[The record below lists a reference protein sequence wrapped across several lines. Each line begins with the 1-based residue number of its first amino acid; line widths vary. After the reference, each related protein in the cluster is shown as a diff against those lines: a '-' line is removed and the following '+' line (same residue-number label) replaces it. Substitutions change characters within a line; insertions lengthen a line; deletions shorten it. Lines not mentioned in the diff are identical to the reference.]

1 MTTPA
6 ASAAAETSRP
16 RARRRP
22 AAPKA
27 PKTASSQLAASTKV
41 LRSLLRI
48 TEALT
53 SELEPEKAYDAILS
67 VIRDVTGAEGVSL
80 QLLKTPPEGTEPVL
94 VLVETLGLPKD
105 VPVGD
110 VRSLDGSIAGW
121 VIRHRKPLL
130 LNGPT
135 HSDPEVRRLMR
146 QDEDLSAICVPLVNK
161 GHPLGV
167 LNARKDEEGDEGR
180 FVPFSEQDLDFLAG
194 QVAIALENARLFA
207 QIAQQA
213 TVD

>member
-1 MTTPA
+1 MT
-6 ASAAAETSRP
+6 ASASPASPLPATVTAP
-16 RARRRP
+16 RRRRAVT
-22 AAPKA
+22 AAA
-27 PKTASSQLAASTKV
+27 QSTKA

-146 QDEDLSAICVPLVNK
+146 QDEDLSAICVPLINK
-161 GHPLGV
+161 GQPLGV
-167 LNARKDEEGDEGR
+167 LNARKDEAGDEGLVR
-180 FVPFSEQDLDFLAG
+180 PAPGTTPPFVPFTQADLDLLAILAG
-194 QVAIALENARLFA
+194 
-207 QIAQQA
+207 
-213 TVD
+213 